1 MEPLFFLFY
10 ETGVFLVTIVL
21 SVEKFSRRN
30 ACALHFYVT
39 LWRYKKHTSHNDVK
53 IIPALRIFSTDR
65 ILVTKI
71 TNITMYIYFIKN
83 VFRGKT
89 PFISA
94 KETFHLKNHKN

>member
-30 ACALHFYVT
+30 ACALHFHVT

-53 IIPALRIFSTDR
+53 INPALRIFSTDR

-71 TNITMYIYFIKN
+71 INITMYIYFIKMFSK
-83 VFRGKT
+83 VYT
-89 PFISA
+89 S
-94 KETFHLKNHKN
+94 